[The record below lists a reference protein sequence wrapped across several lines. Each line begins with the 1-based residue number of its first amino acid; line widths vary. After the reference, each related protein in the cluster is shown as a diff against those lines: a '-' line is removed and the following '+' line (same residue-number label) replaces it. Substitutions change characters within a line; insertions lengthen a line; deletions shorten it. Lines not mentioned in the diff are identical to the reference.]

1 MRKPFPFI
9 KQAGMM
15 ECGTTCLAMIFKYYG
30 YYNISAVLAR
40 VCNVS
45 KQGTNLQ
52 MLSDAAEQ
60 CGFKPEA
67 YQIEYKYFLEI
78 TLPCIAHYEGNHFIV
93 VYKATKKY
101 VWVADPAFGK
111 DKIARE
117 VFEKKWNGVV
127 LVLKPGSDIF
137 KNKDMEDLVQ
147 RFRTKKKTLYS
158 RFYKPAIQP
167 FKKVIF
173 EILLATF
180 VLQLLGL
187 ALPFFT
193 KTIVDSVLVNQNI
206 KLLYGIL
213 AALFGVFLL
222 QILLLYVRNILLVQS
237 KVGFELE
244 FFSRF
249 FEHFI
254 RLKQSYYDNH
264 RREDFMARFRLNL
277 RIRQLANP
285 VLVKNAVDLLFIL
298 GYIPLLF
305 LFNVKLG
312 FMAFGFSTIYL
323 LLTLYFTPIIIHL
336 LDKIFYKDAS
346 VLGKF
351 LDALLGIKSVKLLG
365 VERDKY
371 WKWRSEYKRNLN
383 VVLQAETTE
392 INLSSFQYS
401 VYYFSQVAIY
411 WFGAYMVFN
420 KEISLGEYLA
430 FITIFMI
437 IMNAL
442 NSVSILWKS
451 LTSLKVALDRIND
464 VLIEEPE
471 VELNKLQVPKINRFV
486 FEEVQFKYNEQQ
498 AKNVLDGLNLEIKAG
513 EKIGI
518 VGRNGA
524 GKSTLVKLMVNF
536 YDHYK
541 GNILINDTELRKFD
555 VSALRRKV
563 FLFPQDIYLFN
574 GTIKENILYAN
585 PSASI
590 EDVIIAAKKAD
601 LHDFIK
607 KLHLGYNQ
615 VIGNVGSGLS
625 GGQKL
630 KIGFARLFIAQP
642 DIIILDEASSQLDV
656 ETEKKI
662 IEAVNHN
669 FKDKTIISIA
679 HRIHTLK
686 NSDRIL
692 VIDEGKIAEEGTH
705 EELMDLE
712 GIYHSFLSTYVNY

>member
-1 MRKPFPFI
+1 MKKPFPFI
-9 KQAGMM
+9 QQAGMM
-15 ECGTTCLAMIFKYYG
+15 ECGTTSLAMIFKYYG
-30 YYNISAVLAR
+30 YYNISEVLAR
-40 VCNVS
+40 ICNVT
-45 KQGTNLQ
+45 KHGTNLQ
-52 MLSDAAEQ
+52 MLSDAAKQ

-67 YQIEYKYFLEI
+67 YQIQYKYFMEI
-78 TLPCIAHYEGNHFIV
+78 TLPCIAHYDGYHFIV
-93 VYKATKKY
+93 VYKANKNY

-111 DKIARE
+111 DKIPRE
-117 VFEKKWNGVV
+117 IFEKKWNGIV
-127 LVLKPGSDIF
+127 LVLKPGPEIF

-147 RFRTKKKTLYS
+147 SFRKKKKTLYAQ
-158 RFYKPAIQP
+158 FYQPAIQP

-193 KTIVDSVLVNQNI
+193 KTIVDSVLMNQNV

-213 AALFGVFLL
+213 GALFGVFLL

-264 RREDFMARFRLNL
+264 KREDFMSRFRLNL

-305 LFNVKLG
+305 FFNVKLG
-312 FMAFGFSTIYL
+312 FMALGFSLTYL
-323 LLTLYFTPIIIHL
+323 LLTIYFTPIIIHL
-336 LDKIFYKDAS
+336 LDKIFYKDAG

-365 VERDKY
+365 VEREKY
-371 WKWRSEYKRNLN
+371 WKWRNEYKRNLN
-383 VVLQAETTE
+383 VVLDAETTE

-411 WFGAYMVFN
+411 WFGAYLVFN

-437 IMNAL
+437 IMNAM

-451 LTSLKVALDRIND
+451 LTSLKVSLDRIND

-471 VELNKLQVPKINRFV
+471 IELNKLQVPKINSLTFQDV
-486 FEEVQFKYNEQQ
+486 VFKYNEQQ
-498 AKNVLDGLNLEIKAG
+498 PKNILNGLNLKIDAG

-541 GNILINDTELRKFD
+541 GNIAINGTELREFD

-585 PSASI
+585 PSASV
-590 EDVIIAAKKAD
+590 EEVIIAAKKAD
-601 LHDFIK
+601 LHNYVK
-607 KLHLGYNQ
+607 TLHLGYNQ
-615 VIGNVGSGLS
+615 KIGNVGAGLS

-630 KIGFARLFIAQP
+630 KIGFARLFIANP

-662 IEAVNHN
+662 IEGVNETY
-669 FKDKTIISIA
+669 KDKTIISIA
-679 HRIHTLK
+679 HRVHTLK
-686 NSDRIL
+686 KSDRIL

-705 EELMDLE
+705 FELIELD
-712 GIYHSFLSTYVNY
+712 GIYASFLNTYVNF